1 MQQFP
6 ELKNNQVALL
16 RADARTGHV
25 LDETLKVITHDQQ
38 KVYVVFSSYY
48 DAVKFANAAME
59 VEKSVEFIV
68 YGKNEEVLFSLSPV
82 VSNSFNFDFCV
93 KLEGHLSRTFENSPD
108 DDISQFWCDG
118 VAMAEQKTMKSLTET
133 RTMSTTA
140 WIGIDGQCKYEMVV
154 KLGDCSLE
162 KLRNGLSLGECLP
175 SENSSDWITID
186 IEKKTIQIQLT

>member
-1 MQQFP
+1 LQKFP
-6 ELKNNQVALL
+6 ELKNKQVALS

-25 LDETLKVITHDQQ
+25 LDEMLKVVTNDEQ
-38 KVYVVFSSYY
+38 KVYAVFSSYY

-59 VEKSVEFIV
+59 AEKSVEFIV

-93 KLEGHLSRTFENSPD
+93 KLQGHIERTFENSPD

-118 VAMAEQKTMKSLTET
+118 LAMPEQKTMKSLNET

-154 KLGDCSLE
+154 KLCDCSLD
-162 KLRNGLSLGECLP
+162 KLRNCLSLRECLQVR
-175 SENSSDWITID
+175 N
-186 IEKKTIQIQLT
+186 L